1 MQSHAATEIISI
13 FMCRLL
19 QIIPICD
26 LHILF
31 WELQNYTPALRKM
44 STTTSVEGIRIQPGV
59 VGVE

>member
-1 MQSHAATEIISI
+1 MQSLAATEIISI

-44 STTTSVEGIRIQPGV
+44 STTTSEGIRIQSGV
-59 VGVE
+59 DGVK

>member
-1 MQSHAATEIISI
+1 MQSLAATEIISI

-44 STTTSVEGIRIQPGV
+44 STTTSGGIRIQSGV
-59 VGVE
+59 DGVK